1 MRLNRLLADLLSVLI
16 FVAIG
21 RRTHDHGFSIGGL
34 VSTTWPFA
42 VGLAVGWAVLIRRR
56 RSGDTFWDGE
66 VVAISTVAIGMV
78 LRVAAGQGTAFAF
91 IIVAIV
97 FLNAFMLGW
106 RLVVR
111 RFFRPRN

>member
-1 MRLNRLLADLLSVLI
+1 VRLKRILADLLSILI

-21 RRTHDHGFSIGGL
+21 RRTHDHGISIGGL

-42 VGLAVGWAVLIRRR
+42 VGLAVGWAALIRRH
-56 RSGDTFWDGE
+56 RSGGTFLDGV
-66 VVAISTVAIGMV
+66 VVAVSTVAIGMV
-78 LRVAAGQGTAFAF
+78 LRVVVGQGTAFAF

-97 FLNAFMLGW
+97 FLSAIMLGW
-106 RLVVR
+106 RLLVR